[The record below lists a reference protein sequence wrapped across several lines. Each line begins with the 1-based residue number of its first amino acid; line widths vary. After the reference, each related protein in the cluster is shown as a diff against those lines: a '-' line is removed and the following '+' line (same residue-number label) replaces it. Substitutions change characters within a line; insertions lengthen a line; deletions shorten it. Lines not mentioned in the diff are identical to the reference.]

1 MARNSLFFRKRPKS
15 LIKSWLGVK
24 KAPKASTKENKPLF
38 KKKTKKWKGTTVYD
52 KG

>member
-15 LIKSWLGVK
+15 LIKSWLGQK
-24 KAPKASTKENKPLF
+24 KVPKPSQKETKPLF
-38 KKKTKKWKGTTVYD
+38 KKRRKNWKGKTIYG